1 VTPAEKRFKKV
12 VRELHKEGVYPGPTV
27 INLIVHGHKARN
39 LDGRETR
46 WRREMFKELGIK
58 LLRPEAA
65 LPLTDYDGEYR
76 TWYY

>member
-1 VTPAEKRFKKV
+1 MTPAEKRFKKV

-58 LLRPEAA
+58 LLRPYSSTMMHDMNNSEW
-65 LPLTDYDGEYR
+65 LY
-76 TWYY
+76 